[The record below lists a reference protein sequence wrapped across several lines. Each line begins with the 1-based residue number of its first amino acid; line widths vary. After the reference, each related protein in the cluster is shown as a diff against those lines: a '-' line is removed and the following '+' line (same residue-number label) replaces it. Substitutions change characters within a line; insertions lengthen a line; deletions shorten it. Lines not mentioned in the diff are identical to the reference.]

1 MGMAVEAL
9 SLVSAP
15 SQAAAS
21 AIGSV
26 AEVKSKL
33 QGCVASL
40 VALDTVWEVGKATY
54 LPELAGYAATD
65 LSSLETVSVQVTA
78 GFTLSASS
86 MRLISARGPSSKKLS
101 QLSFLLCLSNSVL
114 SLHISIDRWA
124 YIAIPQMI
132 IFVAYESR

>member
-54 LPELAGYAATD
+54 VPELAGYADTD
-65 LSSLETVSVQVTA
+65 LSSLETVSVSDCRVHSLCFLDETDLCS
-78 GFTLSASS
+78 G
-86 MRLISARGPSSKKLS
+86 
-101 QLSFLLCLSNSVL
+101 SF
-114 SLHISIDRWA
+114 
-124 YIAIPQMI
+124 
-132 IFVAYESR
+132 F